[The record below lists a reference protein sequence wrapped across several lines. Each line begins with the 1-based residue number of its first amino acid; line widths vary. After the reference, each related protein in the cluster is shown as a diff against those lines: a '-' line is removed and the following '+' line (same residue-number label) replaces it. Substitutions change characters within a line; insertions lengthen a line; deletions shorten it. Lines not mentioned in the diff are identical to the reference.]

1 MKKITLLLVAALWVL
16 AINNLSAQIPADDP
30 VVHFEFNN
38 SLVAKQATY
47 TLGATTVSDL
57 KYVEGADGT
66 ANGAISNLGPAEYL
80 ETTAPFSITGN
91 TSRTITTWIKTSAT
105 ENGAAVTQRE
115 IVNMGTAD
123 NFKKFTLMLI
133 QNKVRNDIK
142 AGGHSTPYQSFL
154 NDDEWHFLA
163 VVYYKDPTV
172 NDNGTSTIY
181 VDGVVKGSYNFTSTQ
196 VINTGAA
203 PLLIG
208 NQITAPMTAKDRGFE
223 GAIDDVRVYDS
234 ALTAGNIQSMYDEFL
249 DNTTFTGL
257 GVDDVWNN
265 SSNWNNGVPTSSKN
279 ASIPAGMSPEIGT
292 TTAAAVNDLTVDSG
306 ATLKINS
313 GGTLIVSG
321 TSTGDVTYNRDLPSE
336 DWYLVSSPVSGQ
348 IYDTDYMNE
357 NAIIYN
363 LSNNNVGIATYTTS
377 NNGWD
382 YYQITSSS
390 GGTFVAGTG
399 YSVKRSSTG
408 VISFKGTINTADV
421 TTPTLAAG
429 FNLLGNP
436 YTSFVDSKVF
446 LDAASANIDKTQMW
460 VWNAYDGNYDVKING
475 DAFVLAP
482 AQGFF
487 VKAIGTG
494 TETFSKSNQATTGG
508 AFQKTAKTEIK
519 LLLTDGTNERFAKI
533 YLTDTATTG
542 FDSGWE
548 GETFGGI
555 ANNVDVFTHLVADNQ
570 GKKYQVQSLPIS
582 EMESMIIPVGVVAE
596 AGKELTFSLEQT
608 NFPTDVKVYLED
620 RVANTFNELTESKT
634 FKVTLSDALNDVGRF
649 YLHASKSVLSADD
662 ALALNGV
669 SMYKSN
675 ATTLKVVGLPNG
687 ASNIKLFNILGKQV
701 LNTSFIANGVKEITL
716 SKLAKGIY
724 IVQLETETSKLNK
737 KIVLK

>member
-16 AINNLSAQIPADDP
+16 AINNLSAQTPTLEA
-30 VVHFEFNN
+30 HFKFDGDLEDETNN
-38 SLVAKQATY
+38 Y
-47 TLGATTVSDL
+47 DL
-57 KYVEGADGT
+57 SAANAPNIAYVTGADGT
-66 ANGAISNLGPAEYL
+66 VEGAITGFRAADYL
-80 ETTAPFSITGN
+80 ETTANFSIKGDAN
-91 TSRTITTWIKTSAT
+91 RTVTAWIKTSADQNA
-105 ENGAAVTQRE
+105 EGANRG
-115 IVNMGTAD
+115 IVNMGHRAAG
-123 NFKKFTLMLI
+123 KKFTLSI
-133 QNKVRNDIK
+133 NDNKVRNDIR
-142 AGGHSTPYQSFL
+142 GGAFNTGALTISD
-154 NDDEWHFLA
+154 NAWHFLA
-163 VVYYKDPTV
+163 VVYYKDPADV

-181 VDGVVKGSYNFTSTQ
+181 VDGVYQTELDWSTIDKVVNTSSRS
-196 VINTGAA
+196 
-203 PLLIG
+203 LMIG
-208 NQITAPMTAKDRGFE
+208 NEVFVTSPTADKSRGFE

-548 GETFGGI
+548 GEVFGGI
-555 ANNVDVFTHLVADNQ
+555 ANNIDVFTELVSDNQ

-582 EMESMIIPVGVVAE
+582 EMESTVIPVGIISE
-596 AGKELTFSLEQT
+596 AGKELTFSMT
-608 NFPTDVKVYLED
+608 GVNIPSDVKIYLED